1 MNFTNSPRAT
11 PRPQGREQVR
21 DSNVSVAWS
30 TNQIFAA
37 NRAVSRVDVAI
48 DNRNGVTRLRHV
60 REEGSLRIRFPR
72 TISDELEAVLVNTAG
87 GIAGGDDLELRFA
100 AGPDTRT
107 VVTGAAAEKIY
118 RSPGAEANIR
128 LALEIGANAKLAWLP
143 QELILFDRA
152 QMRRSIEIDLAR
164 NAHLLV
170 AEGLVFGRAGMGE
183 KGERGFFLY
192 R

>member
-1 MNFTNSPRAT
+1 MNFTNSRGAT
-11 PRPQGREQVR
+11 PLPNPPPQGREQVR
-21 DSNVSVAWS
+21 NSDGSVVWS

-118 RSPGAEANIR
+118 RSPGAEANIDG
-128 LALEIGANAKLAWLP
+128 L
-143 QELILFDRA
+143 
-152 QMRRSIEIDLAR
+152 
-164 NAHLLV
+164 HLV
-170 AEGLVFGRAGMGE
+170 AEGTTGRRNRIDTVLVSRVGDGAQPAE
-183 KGERGFFLY
+183 HEERQPADA
-192 R
+192 